1 MAPIA
6 WKPEFSVGDP
16 AVDHEHR
23 ELVDLVNNAAAA
35 LLAGRPDA
43 DVDRCLG
50 DLYRAI
56 SAHFAH
62 EERQMQRARY
72 DAYPPHKSDHERL
85 LDALRDIMDGDR
97 SGPSE
102 VSSRLTSVLEAWF
115 TDHFRT
121 HDARLHRRLG
131 PHDQPGH
138 DSAVPR

>member
-23 ELVDLVNNAAAA
+23 ELVDLVNTAAGAI
-35 LLAGRPDA
+35 LDGRPDA

-50 DLYRAI
+50 DLFRAI

-62 EERQMQRARY
+62 EERQMTRAGY
-72 DAYPPHKSDHERL
+72 DQLSPHKADHERL
-85 LDALRDIMDGDR
+85 LDALREIMDSAEDR
-97 SGPSE
+97 RERSAE
-102 VSSRLTSVLEAWF
+102 KVTAVLEAWF

-121 HDARLHRRLG
+121 HDARLHQRLG
-131 PHDQPGH
+131 PHEH
-138 DSAVPR
+138 